1 MHGAALAL
9 RTALALAYPFLA
21 HAANAR
27 DDSVLAAVAL
37 GDLVAILLLGPLLR
51 LKGWAWACLAAL
63 IPGLVALAQ
72 APWATLPLLAPPV
85 VFVGLVAWLFARTLR
100 SGRVPLVT
108 RMAAAVHDCPVAE
121 LEPDLAAYTRRLT
134 GFWAALLGA
143 LCLVNLALALFAA
156 PEGLLAQL
164 GHATPLPVMDARGS
178 LFANLLIHGV
188 VAACFIGEFAW
199 RQHRFPDQPYRNL
212 PGFLGKLLALGP
224 GFWRSLVH

>member
-27 DDSVLAAVAL
+27 DDGALAALAL
-37 GDLVAILLLGPLLR
+37 GDLAVILLLGPLLR
-51 LKGWAWACLAAL
+51 MNAWAWAFLAVLA
-63 IPGLVALAQ
+63 PGLVLLAR

-100 SGRVPLVT
+100 PGRVPLIT
-108 RMAAAVHDCPVAE
+108 RMASAVHECPVAE
-121 LEPDLAAYTRRLT
+121 LEPALATYTRRLT

-143 LCLVNLALALFAA
+143 LCLVNLALAVFAT

-164 GHATPLPVMDARGS
+164 GRATPLPVMDARGS
-178 LFANLLIHGV
+178 LFANLLVHGV
-188 VAACFIGEFAW
+188 VAACFLGEYAW
-199 RQHRFPDQPYRNL
+199 RRHRFPDQPYRNL
-212 PGFLGKLLALGP
+212 PGFLRKLMALGP